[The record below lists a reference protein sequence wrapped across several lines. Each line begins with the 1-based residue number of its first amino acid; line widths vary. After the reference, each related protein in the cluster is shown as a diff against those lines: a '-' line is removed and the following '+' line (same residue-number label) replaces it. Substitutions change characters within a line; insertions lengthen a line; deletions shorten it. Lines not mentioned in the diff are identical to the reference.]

1 MQVDDLEMAALCFV
15 LNVPVCMLGEGGGV
29 SCGCISTSA
38 VLLAGA
44 RSSQADG
51 FSEG

>member
-15 LNVPVCMLGEGGGV
+15 LNVPVCMLGEGV

-38 VLLAGA
+38 VLLADA
-44 RSSQADG
+44 CSSQVDR
-51 FSEG
+51 FSEV